1 LTAVIVCSS
10 ILKEKIIIVVVVGGG
25 GAVMNIS
32 AVLIVSVAIAIGCFE
47 FIKDILIAL
56 NRLVLR
62 QSKISVSLLI
72 DVQIV
77 QIERQI
83 LNIFFSFH
91 VVVCKAVH

>member
-1 LTAVIVCSS
+1 
-10 ILKEKIIIVVVVGGG
+10 
-25 GAVMNIS
+25 MNIS